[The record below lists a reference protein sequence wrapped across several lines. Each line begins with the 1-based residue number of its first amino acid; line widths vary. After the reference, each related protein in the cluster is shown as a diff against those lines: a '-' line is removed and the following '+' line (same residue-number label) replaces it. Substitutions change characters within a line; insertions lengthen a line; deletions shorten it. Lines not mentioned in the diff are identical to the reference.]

1 MEDNIYG
8 AGAVT
13 GSIEDAQKQTIE
25 IMNAGQKTVVT
36 KDEVTADNKNDQ
48 EVKDD
53 KEEVKGGDEEKG
65 SKHETEDPN
74 QEIKDGIEKIEKLK
88 EEGFKAKGLDFE
100 AIRSEFDT
108 NGTLSEQT
116 YKTLEE
122 AGYPK
127 GAVDA
132 IISGIQ
138 ATATQFV
145 NTVYSHVGGEEQFK
159 GIQEFVKAQGQKAI
173 DNFNKVVNS
182 KDIDL
187 VLMTMDGIK
196 AQMSLKYGTN
206 TKNILGG
213 TQTKSVK
220 GFASKAEMVAAM
232 SDPKYAKD
240 PAYRAEVQSRVVSS
254 KF

>member
-8 AGAVT
+8 VGAVT

-25 IMNAGQKTVVT
+25 IMDGGQKTVVT
-36 KDEVTADNKNDQ
+36 KEEVTAPP
-48 EVKDD
+48 KDD
-53 KEEVKGGDEEKG
+53 QSVTEEK
-65 SKHETEDPN
+65 KPETKDEDPHK
-74 QEIKDGIEKIEKLK
+74 ELKEGIERNEKLK

-100 AIRSEFDT
+100 AIRTEFDT
-108 NGTLSEQT
+108 KGELSAETYQTLD
-116 YKTLEE
+116 K
-122 AGYPK
+122 AGYPQD
-127 GAVDA
+127 VVNA
-132 IISGIQ
+132 IISGMQ
-138 ATATQFV
+138 ATATQFA
-145 NTVYSHVGGEEQFK
+145 NTVYSHVGGEDNFK
-159 GIQEFVKAQGQKAI
+159 GIQEFVTAQGQKAI

-187 VLMTMDGIK
+187 VLMTMDGLK

-206 TKNILGG
+206 TKNILGN
-213 TQTKSVK
+213 TQTKATK